1 MTAPATAS
9 DASPGVRTAT
19 FGELSIRFDDRVLR
33 PRDWTVAQ
41 STWAAELGPELP
53 EGALLELCA
62 GAGHI
67 GLLALAALRRPLVAV
82 DLNPVACH
90 YLRLNARAAGL
101 ADLVEV
107 REGRIDE
114 VLGPAER
121 FALVIAD
128 PPWVRRAETRTFPE
142 DPVVAIDGG
151 LDGLDVARSCV
162 RAASEHL
169 LPGGAMLLQLGTVG
183 QVEVLGPE
191 LASYGDLQVTDVR
204 SFERGVL
211 VRLDRQGP

>member
-1 MTAPATAS
+1 MTAPAAAPDVSAREQAT
-9 DASPGVRTAT
+9 T
-19 FGELSIRFDDRVLR
+19 FGDLSIRFDDRVLR

-41 STWAAELGPELP
+41 ATWAAELGDELP
-53 EGALLELCA
+53 QGSLLELCA

-67 GLLALAALRRPLVAV
+67 GLLALTALRRPLVAV

-114 VLGPAER
+114 VLEPAER

-128 PPWVRRAETRTFPE
+128 PPWVRRAETGTFPE

-169 LPGGAMLLQLGTVG
+169 LPGGAMLLQLGTAG

-191 LASYGDLQVTDVR
+191 LASYGDLQVSDVR

-211 VRLDRQGP
+211 VRLDRPGP